1 MWEKTLHGFVD
12 FLQAMKLFPTNVTSA
27 ILNVTCQKFSL
38 YVLIKSNELQNFSPT
53 YNFTV

>member
-27 ILNVTCQKFSL
+27 ILSAACKSFPCIV
-38 YVLIKSNELQNFSPT
+38 IKSNELQNFSPA